1 MNLKIQNVSLSI
13 KGRLI
18 VNDVSITVNPGEVVG
33 LMGPNGA
40 GKTTTFNIAVGNIK
54 PDKGEVLMNGQ
65 NITNL
70 TLPIRSRLGL
80 GYLTQE
86 ASIFRDLTVQDN
98 IDLALQNSS
107 YSLAA
112 IRNKRE
118 QLINEFN
125 LNNFVDNFGYQL
137 SGGERRR
144 CEIARALTVTGNGP
158 KYLLLDEP
166 FAGIDPLA
174 VNDLRE
180 LILKLSDN
188 GVGILITDH
197 NVRETL
203 LITNKSYV
211 LSEGKI
217 LAYGASGE
225 LADNQIVKKYY
236 LGDNFKL

>member
-1 MNLKIQNVSLSI
+1 M
-13 KGRLI
+13 
-18 VNDVSITVNPGEVVG
+18 
-33 LMGPNGA
+33 
-40 GKTTTFNIAVGNIK
+40 
-54 PDKGEVLMNGQ
+54 
-65 NITNL
+65 
-70 TLPIRSRLGL
+70 
-80 GYLTQE
+80 
-86 ASIFRDLTVQDN
+86 
-98 IDLALQNSS
+98 ALQNSS
-107 YSLAA
+107 HSRAA
-112 IRNKRE
+112 IRNRRE

-125 LNNFVDNFGYQL
+125 LNNFVDNYGYQL

-144 CEIARALTVTGNGP
+144 CEIARALTVGRKGP

-174 VNDLRE
+174 VNDLKK
-180 LILKLSDN
+180 LILKLSSD

-217 LAYGASGE
+217 LANGSSSE
-225 LADNQIVKKYY
+225 LADNPVVKKYY

>member
-1 MNLKIQNVSLSI
+1 MNLNIHKVCLSI

-40 GKTTTFNIAVGNIK
+40 GKTTTFNLAVGNIK
-54 PDKGEVLMNGQ
+54 PDNGEVLMNGK

-70 TLPIRSRLGL
+70 PLPIRSRLGL

-86 ASIFRDLTVQDN
+86 ASIFRDLTVKDN
-98 IDLALQNSS
+98 IDLALQKSS
-107 YSLAA
+107 YGRAA
-112 IRNKRE
+112 IRNRRE
-118 QLINEFN
+118 QLIYEFN
-125 LNNFVDNFGYQL
+125 LNNFVDNYGYQL

-144 CEIARALTVTGNGP
+144 CEIARALTVGRIGP

-174 VNDLRE
+174 VNDLKK
-180 LILKLSDN
+180 LILKLSSD

-203 LITNKSYV
+203 LITNKSFV

-217 LAYGASGE
+217 LAYGSSSE
-225 LADNQIVKKYY
+225 LADNPIVKKYY